1 LRYAIL
7 FSGITE
13 RRNLNGLEFCYRI
26 LLEQFGFAAENVYV
40 LIGDG
45 SLQTADESVEDRR
58 HALWPGDGT
67 KYRLKVTGQG
77 NRHSLI
83 DVLLTLKSRL
93 TTDDLLFI
101 NTTGHGGNYGD
112 GRGPFLVTHPRR
124 ARYWVDEFCSD
135 LAQLPLH
142 RSLVVLMAQC
152 FSGGFNE
159 PILQASPATQTY
171 VASASDRHSHAM
183 DGDTDWDSFERNWL
197 AALAQRDV
205 NGAIPSRQLS
215 LPRRRVVTVAEAF
228 HYATNSRFRHL
239 SDAPAFAAQPE
250 SAATITLSED
260 ALVG

>member
-1 LRYAIL
+1 MRHAIL

-13 RRNLNGLEFCYRI
+13 RRNVNGLEFSYRI

-40 LIGDG
+40 LVGNG
-45 SLQTADESVEDRR
+45 SLQTTDESIEDRTQT
-58 HALWPGDGT
+58 LWPGDGT

-83 DVLLTLKSRL
+83 KVLLALKSRL

-112 GRGPFLVTHPRR
+112 GRGPFLVTYPRR

-135 LAQLPLH
+135 LAQLPRH

-152 FSGGFNE
+152 FSGGFNR

-183 DGDTDWDSFERNWL
+183 DSDLNWDSFQRNWL
-197 AALAQRDV
+197 AALAKRDV
-205 NGAIPSRQLS
+205 NGAMPSRQLN
-215 LPRRRVVTVAEAF
+215 LPRQSPVTVAQAF
-228 HYATNSRFRHL
+228 VYAATSPSRHL

-250 SAATITLSED
+250 SATTITLSED
-260 ALVG
+260 ALTG